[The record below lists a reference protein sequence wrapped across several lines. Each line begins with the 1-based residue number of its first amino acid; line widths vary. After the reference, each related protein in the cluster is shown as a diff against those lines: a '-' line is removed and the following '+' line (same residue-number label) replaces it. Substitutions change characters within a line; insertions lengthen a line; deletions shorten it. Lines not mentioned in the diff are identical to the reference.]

1 MYSGAGRIANA
12 VDGNVPKSFARSFIG
27 TACIGNIS

>member
-12 VDGNVPKSFARSFIG
+12 VDGNVPKRFARSFID
-27 TACIGNIS
+27 TYCINNIS

>member
-12 VDGNVPKSFARSFIG
+12 VGDNVPKSFARSFID
-27 TACIGNIS
+27 TSYVDNIS